1 MKQKKNKKTKKR
13 YSRGNLKIKSKR
25 KIKRVRRNTLK
36 KHKAGM
42 GRQHF
47 PRIPTP
53 NPDLNLLEIL
63 RSGKV
68 YNLNKIMLSI
78 SVKYLSENQ
87 TIIYIDPSTSGTE
100 TVEMLIGEEVARGA
114 YGRGHRLKLRG
125 VLGDETL
132 PIVVKIIKGKDNSE
146 KFFAETFSKIPI
158 FGQEWGGVSVDELT
172 ASRSWDEASF
182 RRDGFF
188 ARWISALAGQVVG
201 GPGSS
206 APTPQELGH
215 LETLAEKFVNCGIVQ
230 SFFAIESTV
239 RNNNNRRDVEH
250 SKKVAGQY
258 MLLESGSP
266 GSIVDLNE
274 WLKKSGPEIDL
285 TGVPLPEGW
294 ATRESPSTGETYFGN
309 PNTDQS
315 TFDRNDPMIP
325 DVAAAIEAEYS
336 SPRFVEYKRL
346 ATKFLWQIV
355 CQMSCLEKY
364 GAFAFDIKP
373 ENILIN
379 EVDERAFLID
389 LGGIVYNPA
398 VFYRETAGIFPTD
411 PPNLARTD
419 DESIFV
425 GGERMAVGGLQVAED
440 GRSMP
445 GFSSSWYPLFIKG
458 AREYGLPRPSSLNEA
473 KAFNLLA
480 VSLLA
485 TSFVIR
491 RGYPLLYWRHAMSHD
506 QIPPETEKEELL
518 RLATKFETKTI
529 IPLLIDLFV
538 KHNDLFRNPP
548 SSSNKNAAEKIIS
561 GYGRLGT
568 LDSIAKAIVT
578 HNPEIL

>member
-1 MKQKKNKKTKKR
+1 
-13 YSRGNLKIKSKR
+13 
-25 KIKRVRRNTLK
+25 
-36 KHKAGM
+36 
-42 GRQHF
+42 
-47 PRIPTP
+47 
-53 NPDLNLLEIL
+53 
-63 RSGKV
+63 
-68 YNLNKIMLSI
+68 
-78 SVKYLSENQ
+78 
-87 TIIYIDPSTSGTE
+87 
-100 TVEMLIGEEVARGA
+100 
-114 YGRGHRLKLRG
+114 
-125 VLGDETL
+125 
-132 PIVVKIIKGKDNSE
+132 
-146 KFFAETFSKIPI
+146 
-158 FGQEWGGVSVDELT
+158 
-172 ASRSWDEASF
+172 
-182 RRDGFF
+182 
-188 ARWISALAGQVVG
+188 
-201 GPGSS
+201 
-206 APTPQELGH
+206 
-215 LETLAEKFVNCGIVQ
+215 
-230 SFFAIESTV
+230 
-239 RNNNNRRDVEH
+239 
-250 SKKVAGQY
+250 
-258 MLLESGSP
+258 
-266 GSIVDLNE
+266 
-274 WLKKSGPEIDL
+274 
-285 TGVPLPEGW
+285 
-294 ATRESPSTGETYFGN
+294 
-309 PNTDQS
+309 
-315 TFDRNDPMIP
+315 MIP

-398 VFYRETAGIFPTD
+398 VFYRETAGIFSTD
-411 PPNLARTD
+411 LPNLPRTD
-419 DESIFV
+419 DESLFI
-425 GGERMAVGGLQVAED
+425 GGEKMAVGGLDMSED
-440 GRSMP
+440 GRSMS
-445 GFSSSWYPLFIKG
+445 GFPSSWCPLFIKD
-458 AREYGLPRPSSLNEA
+458 AAEDGLPRPSSVNEA

-485 TSFVIR
+485 NSFVIR
-491 RGYPLLYWRHAMSHD
+491 RGYPLLYWRHFSRAGLQH